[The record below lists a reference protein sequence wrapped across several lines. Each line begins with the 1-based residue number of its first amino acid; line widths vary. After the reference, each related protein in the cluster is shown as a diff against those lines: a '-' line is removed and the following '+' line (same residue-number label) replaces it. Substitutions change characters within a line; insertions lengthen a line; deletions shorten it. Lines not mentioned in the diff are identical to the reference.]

1 MPMSLKRVGILL
13 GKEFLYGSK
22 GYIFIFAIVAPLVI
36 SLVVTLIFGTLFTE
50 KPKLG
55 VVDDGSSQMVLRIQE
70 LDTLIIREY
79 ADITEIKRAVETGA
93 VDIGVCF
100 PADFDSSIETG
111 EETEI
116 TVYIWG
122 ESLAKNRTI
131 IAVTITNLVREIAG
145 QESPVN
151 IETITLGDEVSI
163 PWSDRLLPF
172 IVIIAVFLGGLMLPA
187 TSVINEKNKKT
198 LDALIVTPTSITD
211 VFAAKG
217 LVGIIL
223 SLFMGI
229 LILVINQ
236 AFGSQPL
243 LLVMVLVLGGVM
255 AVEIGLILGILM
267 KDFASL
273 FTIWKSAGIILF
285 APVFIYLFPQIP
297 RWVGNIF
304 PTYYIVDPIVELSQ
318 RGGGW
323 PDIAINVFVLI
334 ALDLILLWLVM
345 FTLKKTRLFAT

>member
-1 MPMSLKRVGILL
+1 MSLKRVGILL

-36 SLVVTLIFGTLFTE
+36 SLVVSLIFGTLFTE

-70 LDTLIIREY
+70 LDTLITRDY
-79 ADITEIKRAVETGA
+79 ADITEIKRAVESGA
-93 VDIGVCF
+93 VDIGIVF
-100 PADFDSSIETG
+100 PTDFDSSIETG
-111 EETEI
+111 EKTEI
-116 TVYIWG
+116 TAYIWG

-131 IAVTITNLVREIAG
+131 IAVTITNMVREIAG

-217 LVGIIL
+217 MVGIIL

-255 AVEIGLILGILM
+255 AVELGLILGTLM

-285 APVFIYLFPQIP
+285 APVFIYIFPQIP
-297 RWVGNIF
+297 QWIGNIF
-304 PTYYIVDPIVELSQ
+304 PTYYIVDPVVELSQ

-334 ALDLILLWLVM
+334 GLDLILLWLVT
-345 FTLKKTRLFAT
+345 FTLRRARLFAT

>member
-1 MPMSLKRVGILL
+1 MSLKRVGILL

-36 SLVVTLIFGTLFTE
+36 SLVVSLIFGTLFTE

-70 LDTLIIREY
+70 LDTLITRDY
-79 ADITEIKRAVETGA
+79 ADITEIKRAVESGA
-93 VDIGVCF
+93 VDIGIVF
-100 PADFDSSIETG
+100 PTDFDSSIETG
-111 EETEI
+111 EKTEI
-116 TVYIWG
+116 TAYIWG

-131 IAVTITNLVREIAG
+131 IAVTITNMVREIAG

-211 VFAAKG
+211 VFTAKG
-217 LVGIIL
+217 MVGIIL

-255 AVEIGLILGILM
+255 AVELGLILGTLM

-285 APVFIYLFPQIP
+285 APVFIYIFPQIP
-297 RWVGNIF
+297 QWIGNIF

-334 ALDLILLWLVM
+334 GLDLILLWLVT
-345 FTLKKTRLFAT
+345 FTLRRARLFAT